1 MKVVVVGSINLD
13 LVVQADR
20 FPKVGETLF
29 GLDSQML
36 PGGKGANQAV
46 AAARLG
52 ADVTMIGCV
61 GKDAYGEIVLKNFQE
76 NQVDTSCIKQVAA
89 PTGVAYITI
98 AENDNSIILV
108 QGANACV
115 DRSVVAEY
123 KTQILAADIVITQ
136 CEIPL
141 DTIEYLID
149 FCAENNICLVLNP
162 APTPEIAP
170 EYLAKATFLT
180 PNEIEINQLFQQ
192 DAQSVLQEYPNQIIM
207 TYGSKGVRYHDG
219 EKLVEVP
226 SYKVP
231 VVDTTGAG
239 DTFNAA
245 FAVAYGQNQEIESA
259 IKFANLAASKTVQ
272 GLGAQ
277 PAMPR
282 IAELTEE

>member
-1 MKVVVVGSINLD
+1 M
-13 LVVQADR
+13 
-20 FPKVGETLF
+20 F
-29 GLDSQML
+29 GTDSKML

-61 GKDAYGEIVLKNFQE
+61 GEDAYGEIVLKNFQK
-76 NQVDTSCIKQVAA
+76 NMVDTSCIKKVAE

-115 DRSVVAEY
+115 DRSLIDKYQA
-123 KTQILAADIVITQ
+123 QILAADIGITQ
-136 CEIPL
+136 CEIPIE
-141 DTIEYLID
+141 TIRYLID
-149 FCAENNICLVLNP
+149 FCAENDVRLILNP

-170 EYLAKATFLT
+170 EYLAKVTFLT

-192 DAQSVLQEYPNQIIM
+192 DAQTVLREHPNQIIM
-207 TYGSKGVRYHDG
+207 TYGAKGVRYHDG
-219 EKLVEVP
+219 EKLMEVP

-231 VVDTTGAG
+231 VIDTTGAG

-245 FAVAYGQNQEIESA
+245 FAVAYAKDQELEKA
-259 IKFANLAASKTVQ
+259 ITFANLAASKTLQ

-277 PAMPR
+277 SAMPR
-282 IAELTEE
+282 IEELV

>member
-20 FPKVGETLF
+20 FPKIGETMF
-29 GLDSQML
+29 GTDSKML

-61 GKDAYGEIVLKNFQE
+61 GEDAYGEIVLKNFQE
-76 NQVDTSCIKQVAA
+76 NMVDTSCIKKVAE

-108 QGANACV
+108 QGANTCV
-115 DRSVVAEY
+115 DRSLIDKYQA
-123 KTQILAADIVITQ
+123 QILAADIVITQ
-136 CEIPL
+136 CEIPIE
-141 DTIEYLID
+141 TIRYLID
-149 FCAENNICLVLNP
+149 FCAENDVRLILNP

-170 EYLAKATFLT
+170 EYLDKVTFLT

-192 DAQSVLQEYPNQIIM
+192 DAQTVLREHPNQIIM
-207 TYGSKGVRYHDG
+207 TYGAKGVRYHDR
-219 EKLVEVP
+219 EKLMEVP

-231 VVDTTGAG
+231 VIDTTGAG

-245 FAVAYGQNQEIESA
+245 FAVAYAKDQELEKA
-259 IKFANLAASKTVQ
+259 ITFANLAASKTVQ

-277 PAMPR
+277 SAMPR
-282 IAELTEE
+282 IEELV

>member
-13 LVVQADR
+13 LVVQAER
-20 FPKVGETLF
+20 FPEVGETMF
-29 GLDSQML
+29 GTDSKML

-61 GKDAYGEIVLKNFQE
+61 GKDAYGEIILKNFKE
-76 NQVDTSCIKQVAA
+76 NNVDTSCIKKVSE

-115 DRSVVAEY
+115 DRSLIDEN
-123 KTQILAADIVITQ
+123 KERILSADIVIAQ
-136 CEIPL
+136 CEIPIG
-141 DTIEYLID
+141 TNKYLID
-149 FCAENNICLVLNP
+149 FCAENNVCLVLNP
-162 APTPEIAP
+162 APTPEIES
-170 EYLAKATFLT
+170 EYLAKVAFLT

-192 DAQSVLQEYPNQIIM
+192 DAQAVLQEHPNQIIM
-207 TYGSKGVRYHDG
+207 TYGSKGVRYYDG
-219 EKLVEVP
+219 EKLREVP

-245 FAVAYGQNQEIESA
+245 FAVSYAKDQELEAA

-277 PAMPR
+277 SAMPR
-282 IAELTEE
+282 IEELI

>member
-20 FPKVGETLF
+20 FPKVGETMF
-29 GLDSQML
+29 GTDSKML

-52 ADVTMIGCV
+52 AEVTMVGCV
-61 GKDAYGEIVLKNFQE
+61 GNDAYGEIVLKNFQE
-76 NQVDTSCIKQVAA
+76 NQVDVSCVKKVAE

-115 DRSVVAEY
+115 DRSLIDAS
-123 KTQILAADIVITQ
+123 KAQILAADIVITQ

-141 DTIEYLID
+141 NTIEYLID
-149 FCAENNICLVLNP
+149 LCAENDVCLVLNP
-162 APTPEIAP
+162 APAPEIDPAH
-170 EYLAKATFLT
+170 LVKVAFLT
-180 PNEIEINQLFQQ
+180 PNEIEINQLFEQE
-192 DAQSVLQEYPNQIIM
+192 AESVLQKYPNQIIM
-207 TYGSKGVRYHDG
+207 TYGANGVRYHDG
-219 EKLVEVP
+219 EKIVEIS
-226 SYKVP
+226 SYQVP

-245 FAVAYGQNQEIESA
+245 FAVAFGQKQDLAAA
-259 IKFANLAASKTVQ
+259 IDFANLAASKTVQ

-277 PAMPR
+277 SAMPR
-282 IAELTEE
+282 IEELV

>member
-20 FPKVGETLF
+20 FPKIGETMF
-29 GLDSQML
+29 GTDSKML

-61 GKDAYGEIVLKNFQE
+61 GEDAYGEIVLKNFQE
-76 NQVDTSCIKQVAA
+76 NMVDTSCIKKVAE

-115 DRSVVAEY
+115 DRSLIDKYQA
-123 KTQILAADIVITQ
+123 QILAADIVITQ
-136 CEIPL
+136 CEIPIE
-141 DTIEYLID
+141 TIRYLID
-149 FCAENNICLVLNP
+149 FCAENDVRLILNP

-170 EYLAKATFLT
+170 EYLAKVTFLT

-192 DAQSVLQEYPNQIIM
+192 DAQTVLREHPNQIIM
-207 TYGSKGVRYHDG
+207 TYGAKGVRYHDG
-219 EKLVEVP
+219 EKLMEVP

-231 VVDTTGAG
+231 VIDTTGAG

-245 FAVAYGQNQEIESA
+245 FAVAYAKDQELEKA
-259 IKFANLAASKTVQ
+259 ITFANLAASKTVQ

-277 PAMPR
+277 SAMPR
-282 IAELTEE
+282 IEELV

>member
-13 LVVQADR
+13 LVVQAER
-20 FPKVGETLF
+20 FPRVGETMF
-29 GLDSQML
+29 GTDSKML

-52 ADVTMIGCV
+52 AEVTMIGCV
-61 GKDAYGEIVLKNFQE
+61 GKDAYGEIVLKNFEE
-76 NQVDTSCIKQVAA
+76 NRVDTSCIRQVSE

-115 DRSVVAEY
+115 NRSLIDDY
-123 KTQILAADIVITQ
+123 KKQILAADIVIAQ
-136 CEIPL
+136 CEIPIA
-141 DTIEYLID
+141 TIEYLID
-149 FCAENNICLVLNP
+149 FCAENNVCLVLNP

-170 EYLAKATFLT
+170 ECLAKVTFLT
-180 PNEIEINQLFQQ
+180 PNEIEINQLFKQ
-192 DAQSVLQEYPNQIIM
+192 DAQSVLQEHPNQIIM
-207 TYGSKGVRYHDG
+207 TYGAKGVRFYDG
-219 EKLVEVP
+219 NKLVEVP

-245 FAVAYGQNQEIESA
+245 FAVSYAKDHVLEQA
-259 IKFANLAASKTVQ
+259 INFANLAASKTVQ

-277 PAMPR
+277 SAMPR
-282 IAELTEE
+282 IEELIEG

>member
-20 FPKVGETLF
+20 FPKIGETMF
-29 GLDSQML
+29 GTDSKML

-61 GKDAYGEIVLKNFQE
+61 GEDAYGEIVLKNFQK
-76 NQVDTSCIKQVAA
+76 NMVDTSCIKKVAE

-115 DRSVVAEY
+115 DRSLIDKYQA
-123 KTQILAADIVITQ
+123 QILAADIVITQ
-136 CEIPL
+136 CEIPIE
-141 DTIEYLID
+141 TIRYLID
-149 FCAENNICLVLNP
+149 FCAENDVRLILNP

-170 EYLAKATFLT
+170 EYLAKVTFLT

-192 DAQSVLQEYPNQIIM
+192 DAQTVLREHPNQIIM
-207 TYGSKGVRYHDG
+207 TYGAKGVRYHDG
-219 EKLVEVP
+219 EKLMEVP

-231 VVDTTGAG
+231 VIDTTGAG

-245 FAVAYGQNQEIESA
+245 FAVAYAKDQELEKA
-259 IKFANLAASKTVQ
+259 ITFANLAASKNVQ

-277 PAMPR
+277 SAMPR
-282 IAELTEE
+282 IEELV

>member
-20 FPKVGETLF
+20 FPKIGETMF
-29 GLDSQML
+29 GTDSKML

-61 GKDAYGEIVLKNFQE
+61 GEDAYGEIVLKNFQE
-76 NQVDTSCIKQVAA
+76 NMLDTSCIKKVAE

-115 DRSVVAEY
+115 DRSLIDKYQA
-123 KTQILAADIVITQ
+123 QILAADIVITQ
-136 CEIPL
+136 CEIP
-141 DTIEYLID
+141 IEAIRYLID
-149 FCAENNICLVLNP
+149 FCAENDVRLILNP

-170 EYLAKATFLT
+170 EYLAKVTFLT

-192 DAQSVLQEYPNQIIM
+192 DAQTVLREHPNQIIM
-207 TYGSKGVRYHDG
+207 TYGAKGVRYHDG
-219 EKLVEVP
+219 EKLMEVP

-231 VVDTTGAG
+231 VIDTTGAG

-245 FAVAYGQNQEIESA
+245 FAVAYAKDQELEKA
-259 IKFANLAASKTVQ
+259 ITFANLAASKTVQ

-277 PAMPR
+277 SAMPR
-282 IAELTEE
+282 IEELV